1 MDDAMGDVAGLVI
14 AGEPMRLHAGRALYW
29 PARERLLIADLH
41 LGKGDILRAAGI
53 PVPSGGTAH
62 DLARLDALLHATSA
76 RELWVLGDFLHG
88 RRSQRVEAAWRALL
102 AAHVDVVA
110 SVVAGNHD
118 RSLVPDA
125 VGIVH
130 LPDDVRDGPFRFRHM
145 PLDDSDGGDGFDAA
159 SGHVI
164 CGHVHPEVRLPG
176 LPGRHPAL
184 ALEAHQT
191 ILPAFSAFTGGRE
204 LEPDQ
209 SWIACAGGALAGHR
223 DRAWRRDPQIPRG

>member
-1 MDDAMGDVAGLVI
+1 MDEAMDDAVDLLI
-14 AGEPMRLHAGRALYW
+14 AGEPMRLHAERALYW
-29 PARERLLIADLH
+29 PVRGRLLIADLH

-53 PVPSGGTAH
+53 PVPSGGTSH
-62 DLARLDALLHATSA
+62 DLARLDALLRATGA

-88 RRSQRVEAAWRALL
+88 RRHPRVEAAWRALL
-102 AAHVDVVA
+102 GAHPGVVA

-145 PLDDSDGGDGFDAA
+145 PLDGPDGGPRGFDPAA
-159 SGHVI
+159 GYVI
-164 CGHVHPEVRLPG
+164 CGHVHPVVRLPG

-184 ALEAHQT
+184 ALDPYQA

-204 LEPDQ
+204 LEHDR
-209 SWIACAGGALAGHR
+209 SWIACAGGELAGHM
-223 DRAWRRDPQIPRG
+223 DGAWRVQPAL